1 MAAILIVAAAGGY
14 GVYAVSQNNKMKAH
28 YEDHFLPGT
37 FINSID
43 CSEKTV
49 AEVEEL
55 FAQEAKD
62 YTLTITDVLSQTD
75 VITASDINLEADYDV
90 SFQSLMDGQDVSNWR
105 KAEQNPVNYEAG
117 SAWSFDEVLLS
128 KRIEASPLFQNMT
141 TSKDAEILYNETTRM
156 YELQPEVIGTKI
168 DLKQVEQLAIEAVKS
183 VQHDLVLADSGL
195 YSDVMKADDAMAA
208 TVNALNAHC
217 KGTVDFLFDPEPKE
231 SMPTS
236 VVKEALVLDA
246 SNNVTINTEPISA
259 WIDELAAKYNTY
271 GTAREFE
278 STSSGTVTLADD
290 GTYGWKMN
298 KEETLKV
305 AVEAL
310 ETGVPYEGGCIWDQ
324 KAASHK
330 IGADW
335 GNEYVEID
343 LNVQEVYFYR
353 DGSCLW
359 SSNCVSGNPAK
370 NNRTITG
377 VYSIQSKERNRTLR
391 GPQADNGTYAYTSF
405 VSYWMPFCGGYG
417 LHDAS
422 WRSSFGG
429 SIYKRSGSHGCVN
442 LPTWEAPEL
451 YDLISVGTPVIVFG
465 GIANNGS
472 MLEEETTAAPTT
484 TAETTTAA
492 TTAEI
497 TTQAPETSETIQT
510 PAPPETEP
518 ETEAPET
525 EPETQAPEDSG
536 EDTGSEEE

>member
-1 MAAILIVAAAGGY
+1 M
-14 GVYAVSQNNKMKAH
+14 
-28 YEDHFLPGT
+28 
-37 FINSID
+37 
-43 CSEKTV
+43 
-49 AEVEEL
+49 
-55 FAQEAKD
+55 
-62 YTLTITDVLSQTD
+62 
-75 VITASDINLEADYDV
+75 
-90 SFQSLMDGQDVSNWR
+90 
-105 KAEQNPVNYEAG
+105 
-117 SAWSFDEVLLS
+117 
-128 KRIEASPLFQNMT
+128 
-141 TSKDAEILYNETTRM
+141 
-156 YELQPEVIGTKI
+156 
-168 DLKQVEQLAIEAVKS
+168 
-183 VQHDLVLADSGL
+183 
-195 YSDVMKADDAMAA
+195 
-208 TVNALNAHC
+208 
-217 KGTVDFLFDPEPKE
+217 
-231 SMPTS
+231 
-236 VVKEALVLDA
+236 
-246 SNNVTINTEPISA
+246 
-259 WIDELAAKYNTY
+259 
-271 GTAREFE
+271 
-278 STSSGTVTLADD
+278 
-290 GTYGWKMN
+290 
-298 KEETLKV
+298 
-305 AVEAL
+305 
-310 ETGVPYEGGCIWDQ
+310 
-324 KAASHK
+324 
-330 IGADW
+330 
-335 GNEYVEID
+335 EID

-492 TTAEI
+492 TTAET

>member
-1 MAAILIVAAAGGY
+1 
-14 GVYAVSQNNKMKAH
+14 
-28 YEDHFLPGT
+28 
-37 FINSID
+37 
-43 CSEKTV
+43 
-49 AEVEEL
+49 
-55 FAQEAKD
+55 
-62 YTLTITDVLSQTD
+62 
-75 VITASDINLEADYDV
+75 
-90 SFQSLMDGQDVSNWR
+90 
-105 KAEQNPVNYEAG
+105 
-117 SAWSFDEVLLS
+117 
-128 KRIEASPLFQNMT
+128 
-141 TSKDAEILYNETTRM
+141 
-156 YELQPEVIGTKI
+156 
-168 DLKQVEQLAIEAVKS
+168 
-183 VQHDLVLADSGL
+183 
-195 YSDVMKADDAMAA
+195 
-208 TVNALNAHC
+208 
-217 KGTVDFLFDPEPKE
+217 
-231 SMPTS
+231 
-236 VVKEALVLDA
+236 
-246 SNNVTINTEPISA
+246 
-259 WIDELAAKYNTY
+259 
-271 GTAREFE
+271 
-278 STSSGTVTLADD
+278 
-290 GTYGWKMN
+290 MN

-451 YDLISVGTPVIVFG
+451 YDLSRSARQLSCSVVLRIMDPCWRRR
-465 GIANNGS
+465 
-472 MLEEETTAAPTT
+472 TTAAPTT
-484 TAETTTAA
+484 TAETTTAE
-492 TTAEI
+492 T